1 MKTRKGDF
9 VELEFVGKTSAGEI
23 FDTNMKEE
31 AKKIGVKDV
40 KPLIVCVG
48 EGMVIR
54 GLDKA
59 LEGKETGKE
68 YIVEIKPE
76 DAFGKRRSELV
87 KIFPLSAFRERGIMP
102 RQGET
107 LVLDDLLARVVS
119 VSAGRVILDFNHPLA
134 GKTLT
139 YKFKIKRK
147 ISDVEEKTRALL
159 SYFLG
164 VSKFRIDGKKVVIDS
179 SIKILPATKKKIEGI
194 LNMKLET
201 RSMEKK

>member
-1 MKTRKGDF
+1 MKIGKGDF

-23 FDTNMKEE
+23 FDTNIEEE
-31 AKKIGVKDV
+31 AKKIRVKDV

-59 LEGKETGKE
+59 LEGKEIGKE
-68 YIVEIKPE
+68 YVVEIKPE

-107 LVLDDLLARVVS
+107 LILDDLLARVVS

-147 ISDVEEKTRALL
+147 ISEIEEKTRALL

-179 SIKILPATKKKIEGI
+179 SIKIPPVTKKKIERI

-201 RSMEKK
+201 KSMEKK